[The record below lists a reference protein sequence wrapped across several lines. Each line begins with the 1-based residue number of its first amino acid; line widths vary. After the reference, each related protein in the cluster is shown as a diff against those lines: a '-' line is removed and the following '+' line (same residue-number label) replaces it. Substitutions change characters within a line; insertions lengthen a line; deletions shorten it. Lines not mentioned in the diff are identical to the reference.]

1 MENDDADL
9 SAMAMQA
16 ETLRRTLD
24 GLETRSRSFG
34 SALSSAL
41 RSAVDGGKGLD
52 DVLRSLGNRLT
63 DIALSAGLKPL
74 ETMISG
80 AASNLLGGFGKL
92 LPFADGGVV
101 SQPTHFPM
109 GSNMGLMGEAGS
121 EAILPLKRGADDGAL
136 GVAASGGLAGPQ
148 IVFNVTTSDAQSF
161 QKSEAQIS
169 AGVDLSIRRRTRRF
183 RPPAAQS
190 QPANPAVGR
199 ARTARYSGVRDMRVV
214 SFILKERTC
223 SI

>member
-1 MENDDADL
+1 MAQHPQNEGAIMENEDVDL
-9 SAMAMQA
+9 SAITGQA
-16 ETLRRTLD
+16 ETLQRTLD
-24 GLETRSRSFG
+24 GLESRSRSFG

-52 DVLRSLGNRLT
+52 EVLRSLGSRLT

-101 SQPTHFPM
+101 SQPTYFPM
-109 GSNMGLMGEAGS
+109 GGNMGLMGEAGS
-121 EAILPLKRGADDGAL
+121 EAILPLKRGADGAL
-136 GVAASGGLAGPQ
+136 GVAASGGSAGPQ
-148 IVFNVTTSDAQSF
+148 IVFNVTATDAQSF

-169 AGVDLSIRRRTRRF
+169 AML
-183 RPPAAQS
+183 
-190 QPANPAVGR
+190 
-199 ARTARYSGVRDMRVV
+199 ARTALRGQRN
-214 SFILKERTC
+214 L
-223 SI
+223 